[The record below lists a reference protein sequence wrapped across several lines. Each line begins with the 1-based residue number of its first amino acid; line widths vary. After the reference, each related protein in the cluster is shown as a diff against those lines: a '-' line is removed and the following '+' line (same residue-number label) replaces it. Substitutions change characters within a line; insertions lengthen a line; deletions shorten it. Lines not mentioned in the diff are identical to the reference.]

1 MDNEGKTITSA
12 NDDIKA
18 EDTKSRK
25 PFIKR
30 VAEAVKKFVT
40 ELFSDETWKCE
51 LCSKEL
57 FGNGYICKECEEKLP
72 YLKDAKR
79 CNHCGR
85 KTDYAEDYCTACKN
99 ILTETD
105 LGRSVFNYEGKIIL
119 LITNFKFRR
128 KAYLKKFFAEE
139 LYKVYKEENLTADVV
154 CYIPMTEKAI
164 KKRGYNQTELL
175 AEEFS
180 SLSGIP
186 VADALKKT
194 RDTHKQ
200 IGLKRKERLEN
211 LKGSFK
217 VTDKEA
223 VKGKTVLLIDDVT
236 TTGATGEVV
245 ASYLKKAGAVKVV
258 LLTVASVGSDKETE
272 LRRKEAESK
281 FKPRKKEK

>member
-18 EDTKSRK
+18 EDIKNGKS
-25 PFIKR
+25 FIKR
-30 VAEAVKKFVT
+30 AAEAVKKIVT

-72 YLKDAKR
+72 YLKNVNS

-85 KTDYAEDYCTACKN
+85 KTDYEEDYCTACKN

-139 LYKVYKEENLTADVV
+139 LYNLYKEENLTADVV

-180 SLSGIP
+180 RLSGIL
-186 VADALKKT
+186 VADALEKT
-194 RDTHKQ
+194 RDSHKQ
-200 IGLKRKERLEN
+200 VGLKRKERLEN

-217 VTDKEA
+217 VTDKQA
-223 VKGKTVLLIDDVT
+223 VQGKTVLLIDDVT

-245 ASYLKKAGAVKVV
+245 ASYLKKAGAAKVV

-272 LRRKEAESK
+272 LRRKEAENNRK
-281 FKPRKKEK
+281 THKKEK